1 MGFRPRRGLIGGGT
15 VQRLFA
21 KLGVALFA
29 ISCVSNVAAQSPL
42 AAASIT
48 SPSPFASQPTGV
60 AAPEPVYWSQETFRI
75 PYKWNSAS
83 DPNTTQSV
91 KLYLSQNRGNTW
103 NEISTAKPEVQ
114 FFTYHAPADGEYWFA
129 MRTIDASGRANPAG
143 PHQPELCVIV
153 DTENPQVVS
162 LDAQLS
168 ATGEVAATW
177 QAGDRYLNVRDAKLQ
192 YRTPSDTAWREVTA
206 GSLREPA
213 AGMAAG
219 EARWQVPPGTK
230 SVWVRLAVRDR
241 AGNGREAG
249 AEARMGAAAGSQLAS
264 AGPLGPKLNP
274 ADTATAVR
282 PNWTSQAATMRS
294 PQQKVP
300 PQTQAWPSDGKSAV
314 PFGTPRR
321 ELTPTLTA
329 PRIATD
335 NTRAL
340 ASPSGNH
347 PLRQLPRTSS
357 PAAAAPQGSV
367 ATNNPFRLP
376 QSNPSRSLVPARTA
390 SASPFGGM
398 RPPELEPSGQPPLAT
413 PQTSQFNLQPFQ
425 QNPYQQPLAVPA
437 RGASPSDATPIQQ
450 LGSFD
455 FEIAYD
461 VTTAGTFGVT
471 RVELWAT
478 PDGGQSWKRIAV
490 DNDNRSPVLGT
501 VSQEGDYG
509 LKVVVETAGGLE
521 AIRPR
526 PGDAPDMR
534 VRIDTTPPQVKL
546 TGIEQGTQH
555 LASHLIVQWQTDS
568 SQSANEI
575 ATLRYSSQ
583 PTGPWVVAAS
593 NLPNNGQYRWRLA
606 RHLPTQLYVRLE
618 VEDQAGNVGAD
629 QTAVPV
635 RIHLPNPTVR
645 LESAR
650 AVGG

>member
-1 MGFRPRRGLIGGGT
+1 MLRNF
-15 VQRLFA
+15 V
-21 KLGVALFA
+21 KLWTALFA
-29 ISCVSNVAAQSPL
+29 IVCVHAAAAQSVFP
-42 AAASIT
+42 
-48 SPSPFASQPTGV
+48 PQSPFASQQV
-60 AAPEPVYWSQETFRI
+60 EPVYWSQETFRI

-91 KLYLSQNRGNTW
+91 KLYLSQDRGKTW

-129 MRTIDASGRANPAG
+129 MRTIDASGRANPDG

-168 ATGEVAATW
+168 ATGEVAAVW
-177 QAGDRYLNVRDAKLQ
+177 QAGDKYLNTREAKLQ
-192 YRTPSDTAWREVTA
+192 YRTPADPTWREVTA
-206 GSLREPA
+206 GSLRES
-213 AGMAAG
+213 AGGSVAG
-219 EARWQVPPGTK
+219 EARWQVPPGTR

-264 AGPLGPKLNP
+264 AGPLGPALGP
-274 ADTATAVR
+274 ADTAATVR
-282 PNWTSQAATMRS
+282 PSWTSHAAAMRTP
-294 PQQKVP
+294 PQTAP
-300 PQTQAWPSDGKSAV
+300 PQTQAWPSDGESAV
-314 PFGTPRR
+314 PLGSPRR

-329 PRIATD
+329 PSVATD
-335 NTRAL
+335 STRRL
-340 ASPSGNH
+340 AASGGNQ
-347 PLRQLPRTSS
+347 PLRQLPSWTPPAGAS
-357 PAAAAPQGSV
+357 PAASLASS
-367 ATNNPFRLP
+367 NPFRLP
-376 QSNPSRSLVPARTA
+376 QATPNSSLVPARTA
-390 SASPFGGM
+390 SASPFGTS
-398 RPPELEPSGQPPLAT
+398 RPPELQPGGQAPLLSPSSAGLPSQATTQQPP
-413 PQTSQFNLQPFQ
+413 Q
-425 QNPYQQPLAVPA
+425 QNPYQKPSLGPAISSVSPAVA
-437 RGASPSDATPIQQ
+437 PIQQ

-478 PDGGQSWKRIAV
+478 PDNGRSWKRIAV

-534 VRIDTTPPQVKL
+534 VRIDTTPPLVKL

-568 SQSANEI
+568 SQSVNEI

-606 RHLPTQLYVRLE
+606 RHLPTQFYVRLE
-618 VEDQAGNVGAD
+618 VEDEAGNVGAD

-650 AVGG
+650 AVGN

>member
-1 MGFRPRRGLIGGGT
+1 MPRDF
-15 VQRLFA
+15 V
-21 KLGVALFA
+21 KLGATLFA
-29 ISCVSNVAAQSPL
+29 IVCVQSAAAQSVFP
-42 AAASIT
+42 
-48 SPSPFASQPTGV
+48 PQSPFASQQV
-60 AAPEPVYWSQETFRI
+60 EPVYWSQETFRI

-91 KLYLSQNRGNTW
+91 KLYLSQDRGNTW

-129 MRTIDASGRANPAG
+129 MRTIDSSGRANPAG

-162 LDAQLS
+162 LNAQLS
-168 ATGEVAATW
+168 AAGEVAAAW
-177 QAGDRYLNVRDAKLQ
+177 QAGDKHLNSREAKLQ
-192 YRTPSDTAWREVTA
+192 YRTPADSTWREVTA
-206 GSLREPA
+206 GSLREQA
-213 AGMAAG
+213 AGTVAG

-264 AGPLGPKLNP
+264 AGPLGPANHP
-274 ADTATAVR
+274 AQPSIAAR
-282 PNWTSQAATMRS
+282 PNWTSNAAAMRTP
-294 PQQKVP
+294 PQTAP
-300 PQTQAWPSDGKSAV
+300 PQTQAWPSDGESAV

-329 PRIATD
+329 PSVATD
-335 NTRAL
+335 STRRL
-340 ASPSGNH
+340 PSPGGKQ
-347 PLRQLPRTSS
+347 PLQQLPRLSS
-357 PAAAAPQGSV
+357 PASPNPQTSL
-367 ATNNPFRLP
+367 ASNSPFRLP
-376 QSNPSRSLVPARTA
+376 QSSPRNSQVPAHTA
-390 SASPFGGM
+390 SASPFGAT
-398 RPPELEPSGQPPLAT
+398 RPPELQPGGQAPLLVPSAAGPRSQLATQQPP
-413 PQTSQFNLQPFQ
+413 Q
-425 QNPYQQPLAVPA
+425 QNPYQQPLLGPAVNS
-437 RGASPSDATPIQQ
+437 ASPTVAPVQQ
-450 LGSFD
+450 LGSLD

-478 PDGGQSWKRIAV
+478 PDNGQSWKRIAV

-526 PGDAPDMR
+526 PGDQPDMR

-568 SQSANEI
+568 SQSVNEI

-593 NLPNNGQYRWRLA
+593 NLPNKGQYRWRLA
-606 RHLPTQLYVRLE
+606 RHLPTQFYVRLE

-650 AVGG
+650 AVGP